1 MRETEFENFLNAD
14 SNIVSKT
21 KAVRSRISKAR
32 MVERHFNISLD
43 AIVSDNDKMYNI
55 LVRIKQEMKDTN
67 GNISNALR
75 KYYQIMK
82 NMNVMVIVNVNQRIQ
97 LDLNVN

>member
-1 MRETEFENFLNAD
+1 MRKTEFENFLNAN
-14 SNIVSKT
+14 SKIVSKT
-21 KAVRSRISKAR
+21 KAVRSRINKAR

-55 LVRIKQEMKDTN
+55 LVRIKQEIKDTN

-75 KYYQIMK
+75 KYYQF
-82 NMNVMVIVNVNQRIQ
+82 VNGRVFQLFHNIKGMLKQR
-97 LDLNVN
+97 

>member
-1 MRETEFENFLNAD
+1 MLRGEYMRETEFKNFLNTD
-14 SNIVSKT
+14 SNIDSKI
-21 KAVRSRISKAR
+21 KAVRSRVSKAR

-43 AIVSDNDKMYNI
+43 AIVNDNDKMYDM

-75 KYYQIMK
+75 KYYQFT
-82 NMNVMVIVNVNQRIQ
+82 NGRVFPVLSQYQR
-97 LDLNVN
+97 DE

>member
-1 MRETEFENFLNAD
+1 MLRGEYMRETEFENFLNAD

-67 GNISNALR
+67 GNISNALTDTESFPLLEMLPG
-75 KYYQIMK
+75 KYPCL
-82 NMNVMVIVNVNQRIQ
+82 RS
-97 LDLNVN
+97 

>member
-1 MRETEFENFLNAD
+1 
-14 SNIVSKT
+14 
-21 KAVRSRISKAR
+21 

-75 KYYQIMK
+75 KYYQF
-82 NMNVMVIVNVNQRIQ
+82 VNGRVFPALSQYQRDVETEVKQ
-97 LDLNVN
+97 